1 MIVVW
6 KYTQEMK
13 SCENCHYIKYMIL
26 NYFLFFS
33 VFQKICKKVLYCIRW
48 YFMVNYVLDG
58 ILEKLPVFFNKEKKV
73 VSDIKVSILP
83 SAQCSPTSAL
93 VFKFLQ

>member
-1 MIVVW
+1 
-6 KYTQEMK
+6 
-13 SCENCHYIKYMIL
+13 
-26 NYFLFFS
+26 
-33 VFQKICKKVLYCIRW
+33 
-48 YFMVNYVLDG
+48 MVNYGLDG